1 MAVIGE
7 FKPSRTGGWE
17 GDIRTLCANAKV
29 RLEPNDNR
37 NHPNAPAFRV
47 MTGSAHLGD
56 AWEHRS
62 RGDAPRTYYR
72 VSLDDPFLDAPIWA
86 TLFLDAESLNA
97 QLVWTRPP
105 KPKERSPSDSKVD
118 DPAPKASLQAEVAE
132 HIQS

>member
-7 FKPSRTGGWE
+7 FRPSRAGGWE
-17 GDIRTLCANAKV
+17 GDIRTLYANAKV

-37 NHPNAPAFRV
+37 SHPNAPAFRV

-72 VSLDDPFLDAPIWA
+72 VCLDDPCLAAPIWA
-86 TLFLDAESLNA
+86 TLFLDAEGLSA
-97 QLVWTRPP
+97 QLVWARPP
-105 KPKERSPSDSKVD
+105 KPKVQSPSDPETDVAPSKVH
-118 DPAPKASLQAEVAE
+118 EE
-132 HIQS
+132 IQT